1 MSSEY
6 LMEVT
11 YFPGCTMKTGV
22 EESNWPMDIVLEKL
36 KVKFYELED
45 WNCCGSSSGHCVN
58 HEISTGMGARNH
70 SKAPAGRPIVI
81 PCPNCFRN
89 WTTARYHLANE
100 PETRAKYEEKF
111 GRLNVTDPIL
121 NIYDLYH
128 HIFNLARL
136 KSVTFEGARPLKD
149 LKVAVY
155 YGCGAMYPKF
165 LRPVGPPRDALERI
179 ITEIGAVPVT
189 WPYPH
194 KCCSAF
200 LSAVYPE
207 IAEELTT
214 QIITGAYETGADV
227 MVTTCAMCQMNLEMR
242 AVSARMN
249 NRLPILHLNQ
259 LMALYLGEKASDH
272 DDWWKFHLVDPR
284 PVFKKTGIWD

>member
-1 MSSEY
+1 MSEEY
-6 LMEVT
+6 LMECT

-22 EESNWPMDIVLEKL
+22 EESNRPMDIVLDRL

-45 WNCCGSSSGHCVN
+45 WNCCGSSSGHAVN
-58 HEISTGMGARNH
+58 HEISTGMGARNQ
-70 SKAPAGRPIVI
+70 SKAPTGRPIVI
-81 PCPNCFRN
+81 PCPNCYRN
-89 WTTARYHLANE
+89 WTTSRYHLVNE
-100 PETRAKYEEKF
+100 PETRAKYEDKF
-111 GRLNVTDPIL
+111 GRLNITDPIL
-121 NIYDLYH
+121 NIYDFYH
-128 HIFNLARL
+128 HVFNLARL
-136 KSVTFEGARPLKD
+136 KSVTFENVRPLKD

-165 LRPVGPPRDALERI
+165 LRPDGPPRDAIERI
-179 ITEIGAVPVT
+179 VTEIGAIPVT

-200 LSAVYPE
+200 VSAVYPE
-207 IAEELTT
+207 IAEELAT

-259 LMALYLGEKASDH
+259 IMALYLGEKASDH
-272 DDWWKFHLVDPR
+272 DDWWKFHLVDPK
-284 PVFKKTGIWD
+284 PVFQKKGLWD